1 MTIPDW
7 LHAMEDGL
15 YGSVDALLAS
25 FQEGR
30 ELAAW
35 HQRVAENAL
44 SEVKIACWLH
54 SDAYRERHSEPA
66 EGFAPGRLPRRSA
79 TSAGATQSAP
89 AGSRAGSPNAS
100 CPCNA

>member
-7 LHAMEDGL
+7 LHAREDGL

-30 ELAAW
+30 ELEAW

-54 SDAYRERHSEPA
+54 SEPE